1 MVIKLHR
8 YYGDEAVTKSV
19 MEVWMDGEQAPRLVC
34 EAREVRFRDYAEVF
48 PGASGCC
55 LPRGRWRLACGG
67 SPYSAMGV
75 RVVKC
80 PGHRQ
85 TYFGYNDGVFRPQ
98 QAGRVMVGEPV
109 YHYYTDEEGNEV
121 EYAKKRGM
129 RNGKEVYG
137 RLDELLYEAYR
148 KGEEFVLVVDNEVLR
163 QAAEEKI

>member
-1 MVIKLHR
+1 MEIKLHR

-19 MEVWMDGEQAPRLVC
+19 MEVWMEGEQEPRMVC

-109 YHYYTDEEGNEV
+109 YHYYTDEVTGEQV

-129 RNGKEVYG
+129 RNGMEVYG
-137 RLDELLYEAYR
+137 RLDELLYEVYR
-148 KGEEFVLVVDNEVLR
+148 KGEEMWVEIDNEGVDNE
-163 QAAEEKI
+163 